1 MIFQTCRTNLV
12 GCLIPKISNLTV
24 RETVTFSFF
33 QNFNI
38 AYVSSQ
44 FLFQFKDMEQFV
56 EEEDINL
63 SQL

>member
-44 FLFQFKDMEQFV
+44 FLFQFEDVEQFIK
-56 EEEDINL
+56 EEDINL